1 MYHKFWEPSER
12 SKSSTWRELAAIDFT
27 LESFAPILES
37 SLVKWFTDSQTAAR
51 IIEVGSMKLDLYRN
65 AIKIFQFCAEH
76 IIRLK
81 MQWIPRT
88 ENDISRL
95 IDFDDWQITKDFFLS
110 LEELWGPHTVDCFA
124 NFYTAKLS
132 RFFSRFWNP
141 GTSGIDIFAQEL
153 SSENC
158 LVVPPVSIVAR
169 VIHYLSLQKAMATLV
184 VPSWPSSSF
193 WRLLTSKYLWFIK
206 GCFTLNASQTL
217 TLGRNLSSFLGSPRF
232 TSEVVAL
239 RFEFL

>member
-1 MYHKFWEPSER
+1 
-12 SKSSTWRELAAIDFT
+12 
-27 LESFAPILES
+27 
-37 SLVKWFTDSQTAAR
+37 
-51 IIEVGSMKLDLYRN
+51 MKLDLHRL

-76 IIRLK
+76 SIRLEV
-81 MQWIPRT
+81 QWIPRT
-88 ENDISRL
+88 ENEKADYISRL
-95 IDFDDWQITKDFFLS
+95 IDFDDWQTTHDLFLS

-124 NFYTAKLS
+124 NYYTAKLP

-141 GTSGIDIFAQEL
+141 GTSGIDFFAQEL

-158 LVVPPVSIVAR
+158 LVVPPVSLVAR

-184 VPSWPSSSF
+184 VPLWPSSSF
-193 WRLLTSKYLWFIK
+193 WPLLTSKYRLFMK
-206 GCFTLNASQTL
+206 GCFTLNAFRAL

-232 TSEVVAL
+232 TGEVVAL

>member
-1 MYHKFWEPSER
+1 MR
-12 SKSSTWRELAAIDFT
+12 
-27 LESFAPILES
+27 
-37 SLVKWFTDSQTAAR
+37 
-51 IIEVGSMKLDLYRN
+51 
-65 AIKIFQFCAEH
+65 
-76 IIRLK
+76 
-81 MQWIPRT
+81 WIPPT
-88 ENDISRL
+88 KNEKTNYISRL
-95 IDFDDWQITKDFFLS
+95 IHFDDWQITQYFFLS
-110 LEELWGPHTVDCFA
+110 LEELWGAHTVDCFA
-124 NFYTAKLS
+124 DFYIAKLS
-132 RFFSRFWNP
+132 RFFSRFWSP
-141 GTSGIDIFAQEL
+141 GASGIDFFAQEL

-158 LVVPPVSIVAR
+158 LVVPPVSLVAR

-232 TSEVVAL
+232 TGEVVAL